1 MNYQTDD
8 KHLSKVTKNANK
20 RKNNINF
27 KNNRSTAQL
36 VWCNFNQ
43 SWLKMFNV
51 TFLSKCADRKLKIL
65 DKSIA
70 GDPYQLY
77 FRLALFIQWSVAIIV
92 YLKYFCINAFKSH
105 IKHIIWFIY
114 HLFSLYNK
122 WNCKYFV

>member
-27 KNNRSTAQL
+27 KNNKSTAQI

-51 TFLSKCADRKLKIL
+51 TFLSKCADKKLEIL

-70 GDPYQLY
+70 SDPYQPY
-77 FRLALFIQWSVAIIV
+77 FQMSMAIILN
-92 YLKYFCINAFKSH
+92 LKSFSINAFKSH

-114 HLFSLYNK
+114 IIYSVCTINEIANTLYK
-122 WNCKYFV
+122 KLT